1 MSGLRELESA
11 SGLRPASA
19 FVLIGA
25 VLILVGLRSVEVT
38 LIDDGEQPRN
48 LTQLPAPDVTF
59 DLVDRSGVPLAL
71 SVETLELVM
80 SPNAM
85 WQAHT
90 PDKMARV
97 LAGVLGGTV
106 GEPELLQ
113 RMLPDAQRGVI
124 HVDPR
129 SLRMERAAARRVH
142 EWLKRGSLDPEDEAR
157 PVRGMWIRPLA
168 NEDEFGLS
176 WVPLVVLSES
186 TRAEHGYGRPLDWTR
201 HIADDLTVCLAGDA
215 VATTIDTE
223 DERKR
228 WRKAVW
234 DALIP
239 TQFKSVIKEMPAT
252 AALYVHDMLKHER
265 VGGHQMSL
273 RRHAKRM
280 YPAQAGV
287 KDDPPLAVLGHWGT
301 LDPQVARKRA
311 RAELHLP
318 DDEHCT
324 ELELALLAD
333 QTSKRVYQPSPMNGL
348 ELLCDNLLRRPEW
361 AQHVERRAEQYTFL
375 ANQVPRQAP
384 VRYFQELVPPT
395 ETPRMVTTL
404 DVGVS
409 RQMRARLEDIM
420 DKHQPAIAMAIALDV
435 ATGEVLAVD
444 ALDPYD
450 AGGFLPTMHLFT
462 PGSTTKV
469 VIMAAALDEGVVE
482 PSTLFDTHDG
492 HYRMESRVIREAEGA
507 LTGRISASQGL
518 AYSINAVLVQI
529 GVRIPAENLHARFQ
543 ALGYGRDPQS
553 GLGGERTGRIPKLPW
568 KRQFAHASVSF
579 GHEMMV
585 SLWQQAAALATV
597 VRGGEYRPL
606 TLVRGV
612 EQRDARH
619 FAPLAEPRRIF
630 GAEACAHVREMM
642 YMGAREGTGK
652 KVYCDGIVMGTK
664 TGTAQKVPG
673 EVCLHVE
680 LAHNREHHCNG
691 ARACRAK
698 LASQRVHKSSCY
710 TSSMC
715 AFGRLPNSDREVLV
729 LVVVDEPRGGKKYGS
744 DVAGPA
750 AIAILQEALGY
761 TRDGALPQSEPVA
774 GFTTLETASIELSEE
789 PWAEVTS
796 ASR

>member
-1 MSGLRELESA
+1 MTGLREMESA

-38 LIDDGEQPRN
+38 LVDDGEQPRN

-59 DLVDRSGVPLAL
+59 DLVDRNGVPLAL

-142 EWLKRGSLDPEDEAR
+142 EWLKRGSLDPEDEPR
-157 PVRGMWIRPLA
+157 PIRGMWIRPLA
-168 NEDEFGLS
+168 NADEFGLS
-176 WVPLVVLSES
+176 WAPTVVLSES
-186 TRAEHGYGRPLDWTR
+186 SREEHGYSRPLDWTR
-201 HIADDLTVCLAGDA
+201 HIADELTVCLAGDSIA
-215 VATTIDTE
+215 AGIDTE
-223 DERKR
+223 DERKS

-239 TQFKSVIKEMPAT
+239 TQFKSVVKEMPAN
-252 AALYVHDMLKHER
+252 AALAVHELLKHER

-280 YPAQAGV
+280 YPAQSGV
-287 KDDPPLAVLGHWGT
+287 QEDPPLAVLGHWGT
-301 LDPQVARKRA
+301 LDPDVARKRA
-311 RAELHLP
+311 RNELHLP

-324 ELELALLAD
+324 EQELATLAD
-333 QTSKRVYQPSPMNGL
+333 QTAKRVYQPSPMNGL
-348 ELLCDNLLRRPEW
+348 ELLCENLLRRPDI
-361 AQHVERRAEQYTFL
+361 APHIERRSEQYTFL

-384 VRYFQELVPPT
+384 VRYFQELIPAT
-395 ETPRMVTTL
+395 ETPRVVTTL

-409 RQMRARLEDIM
+409 RQMRARLEDVM
-420 DKHQPAIAMAIALDV
+420 DKHQPAVAMAIAIDL
-435 ATGEVLAVD
+435 ATSEVLAVD
-444 ALDPYD
+444 AIDPYD
-450 AGGFLPTMHLFT
+450 AGGFLPTMHLYT

-469 VIMAAALDEGVVE
+469 VIMATALDEGVVE
-482 PSTLFDTHDG
+482 PSTTFDTGDG
-492 HYRMESRVIREAEGA
+492 HFRIESRTIREAEGA
-507 LTGRISASQGL
+507 LTGRITAAQGL

-529 GVRIPAENLHARFQ
+529 GVRIPAADLHARLEV
-543 ALGYGRDPQS
+543 LGYGSYPGS
-553 GLGGERTGRIPKLPW
+553 GLGGERAGLIPKLPW
-568 KRQFAHASVSF
+568 KRQFSHASVSF

-585 SLWQQAAALATV
+585 SMWQQAAALATV
-597 VRGGEYRPL
+597 IRGGEYRPL
-606 TLVRGV
+606 TLVRSV
-612 EQRDARH
+612 EQCAHRRDV
-619 FAPLAEPRRIF
+619 PLAPARRIF
-630 GAEACAHVREMM
+630 GAEACAQVREMM

-673 EVCLHVE
+673 EVCLHAE

-691 ARACRAK
+691 ARACRSK
-698 LASQRVHKSSCY
+698 LAAMHPHRGSCY

-715 AFGRLPNSDREVLV
+715 AFGRLPDSDREVMV
-729 LVVVDEPRGGKKYGS
+729 YVVVDEPRGGKKYGS

-750 AIAILQEALGY
+750 AIAILQEALSY
-761 TRDGALPQSEPVA
+761 TRDGVVPPPAPIEGFSALE
-774 GFTTLETASIELSEE
+774 ASTVELSQE
-789 PWAEVTS
+789 PWAEV
-796 ASR
+796 ADVSR